1 MKINTKVIAICAL
14 IILFCIIIQVQSSL
28 AGTDVTPEQFMGQIE
43 GKIDSYSYPP
53 PGQING
59 WARDTYSMQYFNK
72 STGHVIYLY
81 LNDDL
86 SVSDVEF
93 RQYGSPVDTIPDS
106 VANDAVGKLRY
117 KTKTESLSNGT
128 VTFKDQKINISFNS
142 EASGNV
148 SLTEVI
154 NRSDVAAPIVINIAV
169 PGNLKD
175 TPGNITFQ
183 VSQEWL
189 NLLGITKEDVRL
201 YHESMEEREEWE
213 EVSTRHVRTD
223 EKYEQY
229 EATTILE
236 GLVMIGPALSTETGL
251 IINRTVDFKR
261 DKVKEIVPKIDFD
274 KATSGNVTINIHKAS
289 AGYKLIEFEV
299 PESVK
304 NTSGNVT
311 FQVSKE
317 WINNRGIKKK
327 DIKLFHGLSGGWDPL
342 PTKYI
347 GTSGEYERYEAR
359 TSGFSKFMISNS
371 SPKSSIGSLVISVI
385 FCTFTVFLFFIIVR
399 KMRKNR
405 ANSKKQKEDTL

>member
-1 MKINTKVIAICAL
+1 MKINTKVIAICTL
-14 IILFCIIIQVQSSL
+14 IILFGIVIQVQSSL
-28 AGTDVTPEQFMGQIE
+28 AETDVTPEQFMGHIE
-43 GKIDSYSYPP
+43 GKIDVYSYPRIA
-53 PGQING
+53 QING
-59 WARDTYSMQYFNK
+59 WARDTNFMQYYNK
-72 STGHVIYLY
+72 NTKHVIILH

-86 SVSDVEF
+86 FVSDVEF
-93 RQYGSPVDTIPDS
+93 RQYASPVDTIPDS

-117 KTKTESLSNGT
+117 KTESLSNGT
-128 VTFKDQKINISFNS
+128 VTFKDQKIKISFNS

-154 NRSDVAAPIVINIAV
+154 NRPEVATPIVINIAV

-201 YHESMEEREEWE
+201 YHESMEEWE
-213 EVSTRHVRTD
+213 EMKTRYVRTD
-223 EKYEQY
+223 GEYEQY
-229 EATTILE
+229 EADTILE
-236 GLVMIGPALSTETGL
+236 GLVMIGPALSTETGS
-251 IINRTVDFKR
+251 IINRTVVFKR

-274 KATSGNVTINIHKAS
+274 KATSGNVTINIYKAS

-304 NTSGNVT
+304 NSSGTIT

-327 DIKLFHGLSGGWDPL
+327 DIRLFHGLSGGWDPL
-342 PTKYI
+342 PTKYV
-347 GTSGEYERYEAR
+347 GTSGEYERYEA
-359 TSGFSKFMISNS
+359 GAPEFSIFMISNS
-371 SPKSSIGSLVISVI
+371 SQKSSLGSLAISVI

-405 ANSKKQKEDTL
+405 ANSKQQEEDTP

>member
-1 MKINTKVIAICAL
+1 MKINTKVIAICTL
-14 IILFCIIIQVQSSL
+14 IILFGIVVHVQSSL
-28 AGTDVTPEQFMGQIE
+28 AETDVTPEQFMGQIE
-43 GKIDSYSYPP
+43 GKIDADSYPRIA
-53 PGQING
+53 QING
-59 WARDTYSMQYFNK
+59 WARNTDSMQYFNK
-72 STGHVIYLY
+72 NTKHVIILH

-86 SVSDVEF
+86 FVSDVEF
-93 RQYGSPVDTIPDS
+93 RRYGSPVDTIPDS

-128 VTFKDQKINISFNS
+128 VTFKDQKIKISFNN

-154 NRSDVAAPIVINIAV
+154 NRSDVAAPIVIDVAV

-175 TPGNITFQ
+175 TPGNITFLA
-183 VSQEWL
+183 SQEWL

-201 YHESMEEREEWE
+201 YHESMEEREKWE
-213 EVSTRHVRTD
+213 EMPTRHVRTVG
-223 EKYEQY
+223 EYEQY
-229 EATTILE
+229 EAVTILE
-236 GLVMIGPALSTETGL
+236 GLVMIGPVLSTETGS

-261 DKVKEIVPKIDFD
+261 AGIKEIVPKIDFD
-274 KATSGNVTINIHKAS
+274 KATSGNVTINIYKAS
-289 AGYKLIEFEV
+289 AGYKLIDFEA

-304 NTSGNVT
+304 NTSGTIT

-317 WINNRGIKKK
+317 WINNRGIKKR
-327 DIKLFHGLSGGWDPL
+327 DIRLFRGLSGGWDPL

-347 GTSGEYERYEAR
+347 GTSGEYERYEAGAPEF
-359 TSGFSKFMISNS
+359 TTFMISNS
-371 SPKSSIGSLVISVI
+371 SQKSPLGSLVVSVI

-405 ANSKKQKEDTL
+405 ANSKQEEEDTS

>member
-1 MKINTKVIAICAL
+1 MKGITKVIAICTL
-14 IILFCIIIQVQSSL
+14 IILFGIVIQVQSSL
-28 AGTDVTPEQFMGQIE
+28 AETDVTPEQFMGQIE
-43 GKIDSYSYPP
+43 GKIDLYSYPRLA
-53 PGQING
+53 QING
-59 WARDTYSMQYFNK
+59 WARDTYFVQYYNK

-86 SVSDVEF
+86 SVRDVEF

-128 VTFKDQKINISFNS
+128 VTFKDQKIKISFNN

-154 NRSDVAAPIVINIAV
+154 NRSELAAPIVIDIAV

-175 TPGNITFQ
+175 TPGNITFL

-201 YHESMEEREEWE
+201 YRESMEEWE
-213 EVSTRHVRTD
+213 EVPTRYVRTVG
-223 EKYEQY
+223 EYEQS
-229 EATTILE
+229 EAVTILE

-251 IINRTVDFKR
+251 IINRTVVFKR
-261 DKVKEIVPKIDFD
+261 AEIKEIVPKIEFD
-274 KATSGNVTINIHKAS
+274 NATSGYVTINHYKAS

>member
-1 MKINTKVIAICAL
+1 MKINTKVIAIFTL
-14 IILFCIIIQVQSSL
+14 IILFGIVLQVQSSL
-28 AGTDVTPEQFMGQIE
+28 AETDVTPEQFMGQIE
-43 GKIDSYSYPP
+43 GKIDVYSYPLIV
-53 PGQING
+53 QINE
-59 WARDTYSMQYFNK
+59 WARDTYFVQYFNK
-72 STGHVIYLY
+72 NTKHVIILH

-93 RQYGSPVDTIPDS
+93 RQYGSPVGTIPDS

-128 VTFKDQKINISFNS
+128 VTFKDQKINISFNN

-154 NRSDVAAPIVINIAV
+154 NRPEVGAPIVIDIAV

-175 TPGNITFQ
+175 TSGNITFQ

-201 YHESMEEREEWE
+201 YNESMEEREEWE
-213 EVSTRHVRTD
+213 EVPTRYVRTIG
-223 EKYEQY
+223 KYEQY

-236 GLVMIGPALSTETGL
+236 GLVMIGPALSTETGS
-251 IINRTVDFKR
+251 IINRTVVFKR
-261 DKVKEIVPKIDFD
+261 AGIKEIVPKIDFD
-274 KATSGNVTINIHKAS
+274 KATSGNVTINIYKAL
-289 AGYKLIEFEV
+289 AGYKLIDFEV

-304 NTSGNVT
+304 DTSGTIT

-317 WINNRGIKKK
+317 WINNSGIKKK
-327 DIKLFHGLSGGWDPL
+327 DIRLFHGLSGGWDPL

-347 GTSGEYERYEAR
+347 GTSDEYERYEAGAPEF
-359 TSGFSKFMISNS
+359 TLFMISNS
-371 SPKSSIGSLVISVI
+371 PPKSSLGSLVVFVI
-385 FCTFTVFLFFIIVR
+385 VFTFDVFLVFIIVR

-405 ANSKKQKEDTL
+405 ANSKKQEEDTS

>member
-1 MKINTKVIAICAL
+1 MKINTKVIAICTL
-14 IILFCIIIQVQSSL
+14 IILFGIVIQVQSSL
-28 AGTDVTPEQFMGQIE
+28 AETDVTPEQFMGHIE
-43 GKIDSYSYPP
+43 GKIDVYSYPRIA
-53 PGQING
+53 QING
-59 WARDTYSMQYFNK
+59 WARDTYFMQYYNK
-72 STGHVIYLY
+72 NTKHVIYLY

-86 SVSDVEF
+86 SVRDVEF
-93 RQYGSPVDTIPDS
+93 RQYASPIGTIPDS

-128 VTFKDQKINISFNS
+128 VTFKDQKIKISFNN

-154 NRSDVAAPIVINIAV
+154 NRSDVAAPIVIDIAV

-183 VSQEWL
+183 ASQEWL

-201 YHESMEEREEWE
+201 YHESMEEWE
-213 EVSTRHVRTD
+213 EVPTRYVRTD
-223 EKYEQY
+223 GEYEQY

-236 GLVMIGPALSTETGL
+236 GLVMIGPALSETCL
-251 IINRTVDFKR
+251 IVNRTVVFKR
-261 DKVKEIVPKIDFD
+261 AEIKEIVPKIEFD
-274 KATSGNVTINIHKAS
+274 EATSGYVTIKHYKAS

-304 NTSGNVT
+304 NSSGTIT

-327 DIKLFHGLSGGWDPL
+327 DIRLFHGLSGGWDPL

-347 GTSGEYERYEAR
+347 ETSGEYEQYEAGAPEF
-359 TSGFSKFMISNS
+359 TIFMISNS
-371 SPKSSIGSLVISVI
+371 SPKSSLGTLVVSVI
-385 FCTFTVFLFFIIVR
+385 VIVCTFEFFLFFIIVR

-405 ANSKKQKEDTL
+405 ANSKQQEEDTP